1 MPSDGFFDFCIKQ
14 FPENSVPATNK
25 SRISVSS
32 LGQGA
37 RYLKNKYILVRDNA
51 ADNADNRESDFLSPN
66 KLNPQPVQQS
76 TINSNIYVSN
86 AK

>member
-14 FPENSVPATNK
+14 FPENSVPAINK

-51 ADNADNRESDFLSPN
+51 VDNRQSDLLNSSN
-66 KLNPQPVQQS
+66 LNPQPVQQS
-76 TINSNIYVSN
+76 IINSNLYSSN
-86 AK
+86 AS